1 MMILNHIFDLLQ
13 LLTWILYRINHK
25 VMKLRNIHFNK
36 NLTENGVIVKSIKY
50 AGREFPISYHKE
62 NNS

>member
-1 MMILNHIFDLLQ
+1 
-13 LLTWILYRINHK
+13 
-25 VMKLRNIHFNK
+25 MKLRNIHFIK
-36 NLTENGVIVKSIKY
+36 NLPENGVIVKSFKY